1 MRTNLPGVRL
11 NPRQDA
17 RCRSAI
23 ATTQLCKRLNYFAL
37 GLPEPQT
44 GRPPEMSDAQIRAA
58 LGLLRKTLPDLA
70 VTELR
75 GDEDHPIAIEF
86 TWAPALANTPVD
98 TPADTPTI
106 EADALEIE
114 WDKAVDDDAC

>member
-1 MRTNLPGVRL
+1 MPRPTYGQQNGVRL

-17 RCRSAI
+17 RCRAAI
-23 ATTQLCKRLNYFAL
+23 QTTQLCRRLNFFAL
-37 GLPEPQT
+37 GLPEPTT

-86 TWAPALANTPVD
+86 TWAPALPVATPVD
-98 TPADTPTI
+98 TVEIDAEQAEIVWDTP
-106 EADALEIE
+106 
-114 WDKAVDDDAC
+114 DDAAC

>member
-17 RCRSAI
+17 RCRAAI
-23 ATTQLCKRLNYFAL
+23 QTTQLCKRLNFFAL
-37 GLPEPQT
+37 GLPEPTT

-86 TWAPALANTPVD
+86 TWAPATPVD
-98 TPADTPTI
+98 TPAITPTL
-106 EADALEIE
+106 EATDLEIA
-114 WDKAVDDDAC
+114 WDKPDEC